1 MSRRRRSHIWAKKA
15 KLQMSEQQSV
25 TQQAPL
31 SSSAVLRRLALIGL
45 VVFAAALGF
54 AYAGGWLTPGRLTP
68 ARIVEALSGRGGN
81 PLGHRRNHSK
91 GACFTG
97 VLDANGAASRFSV
110 APMLATGHYAVVG
123 RFAIAVGDPDAL
135 DLTGRVKSMAIR
147 IVAPDGQEWRSGM
160 NSSPVFVVSNP
171 RDFYDLTLAQ
181 DVDPTTGK
189 ADPTAVK
196 RFFAAH
202 PQSASFAKWAQTA
215 DWTASWADQDYN
227 SLDAFRF
234 VDAGGNSHLVRWS
247 MKVTIQPTP
256 VSHDAL
262 AGMGSNFLEL
272 DLNNRL
278 AEGPLTWHLIVT
290 FAAREDPSNDAT
302 KAWPSGRQEIDVE
315 TLVVENAVAEADGP
329 CRHLNYDPTIL
340 PAGIAVSDDPLLPAR
355 SAAYAKSFDLR
366 TAEFADYPR
375 TAPHAGDRR

>member
-1 MSRRRRSHIWAKKA
+1 
-15 KLQMSEQQSV
+15 MSEQQSV
-25 TQQAPL
+25 TRQAPL
-31 SSSAVLRRLALIGL
+31 SPSAVLRRLTLIGG
-45 VVFAAALGF
+45 VVLATAFAF

-68 ARIVEALSGRGGN
+68 TRIVEALSERGGN
-81 PLGHRRNHSK
+81 PLGYRRNHSK

-97 VLDANGAASRFSV
+97 VFDANGAASRFSV

-160 NSSPVFVVSNP
+160 NNSPVFVVSNP

-189 ADPTAVK
+189 ADPAAVK
-196 RFFAAH
+196 RFFATH
-202 PQSASFAKWAQTA
+202 PQSSPFAEWAQTA
-215 DWTASWADQDYN
+215 AWTASWADQDYN
-227 SLDAFRF
+227 SLNAFRF
-234 VDAGGNSHLVRWS
+234 LDAAHHSHLVRWS
-247 MKVTIQPTP
+247 MKSTIQPTSVP
-256 VSHDAL
+256 HAAL
-262 AGMGSNFLEL
+262 ADMGPNFLDR
-272 DLNNRL
+272 DLNSRL
-278 AEGPLTWHLIVT
+278 AQGPLTWHLIVT
-290 FAAREDPSNDAT
+290 LAEPEDPSNDAT
-302 KAWPSGRQEIDVE
+302 KVWPSGRQEIDAG
-315 TLVVENAVAEADGP
+315 TLVVEKAVAEADGP
-329 CRHLNYDPTIL
+329 CRDLNYDPTIL

-366 TAEFADYPR
+366 TAESADYPR

>member
-1 MSRRRRSHIWAKKA
+1 
-15 KLQMSEQQSV
+15 MSEQQSV
-25 TQQAPL
+25 TQQTPL
-31 SSSAVLRRLALIGL
+31 SSSAVLRRLALIGA
-45 VVFAAALGF
+45 VVFAAALAF
-54 AYAGGWLTPGRLTP
+54 AYAGGWLAPGRLTP
-68 ARIVEALSGRGGN
+68 ARMVTALSGRGGN

-97 VLDANGAASRFSV
+97 VFDANGAASRFSV

-196 RFFAAH
+196 RFFTVH

-215 DWTASWADQDYN
+215 DWTVSWADQDYN
-227 SLDAFRF
+227 SLNAFRF
-234 VDAGGNSHLVRWS
+234 VDAVGNSHIVRWS
-247 MKVTIQPTP
+247 MKATIQPTP

-262 AGMGSNFLEL
+262 AGMRPNFLER

-278 AEGPLTWHLIVT
+278 AQGPLTWHLIVT
-290 FAAREDPSNDAT
+290 FAAPEDPSNDAT
-302 KAWPSGRQEIDVE
+302 KAWPSGRQEIDVG

-329 CRHLNYDPTIL
+329 CRDLNYDPTIL